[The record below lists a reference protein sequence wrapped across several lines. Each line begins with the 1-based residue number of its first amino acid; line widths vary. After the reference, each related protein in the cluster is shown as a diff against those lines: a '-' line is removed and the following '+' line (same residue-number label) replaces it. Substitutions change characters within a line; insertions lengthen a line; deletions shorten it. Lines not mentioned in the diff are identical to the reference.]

1 MAGEQRRP
9 GIHRGA
15 GAVPHRYSDAD
26 LEERAK
32 ALLLE
37 PRFGSDLQFS
47 SGVEGQLSPDGVGL
61 DNLGLCG
68 ASSMP
73 SLCEVPRV
81 VLSTESAAALK
92 LGHQQLIPNK
102 LAETSRPSRW
112 QRGSSPTGRRDS
124 GRREVHSM
132 PPSDLCYMDGKE
144 PSTTLQRNR
153 RNQSYKV
160 ATGGFTDFTNDKE
173 LLAVPTLVAVPETT
187 APRPARSPGRSKRT
201 LGRKKGP
208 RNRSSF
214 KDDPRLY
221 QEVRERGLG
230 MVPESDDDLLEDTEH
245 LESRESNEKIVV
257 QNYRPPQ
264 MTWSQLPQVIER
276 GILQTLSTEERKR
289 QEAIFEI
296 IVSEFSYQH
305 SLNVLINMFK
315 NSKELQK
322 TMTTTE
328 HHHLF
333 SNICDIQEASKRF
346 FDELETRHQDNP
358 VIRDISDIV
367 ERHAT
372 HHFDAY
378 IVYCSNEMYQQRTL
392 QKLLISNAQFKEV
405 LQQIQSKPECGGLPI
420 ISFLILPMQ
429 RVTRLP
435 LLVDTIC
442 QKTNRFQVEYDAAT
456 HALKAISK
464 LVKSCNE
471 GAHKME
477 RTEQMFTIQ
486 TQLEFGKIKGFPLIS
501 TSRWLQKRGELL
513 TFAEE
518 SGIFSKVFGKQ
529 TSFLFLFNDV
539 LIITRKRSEESYT
552 VQDYATLDQLEVE
565 ALENNDSPHS
575 PPGKGT
581 GGSTPSNHLFKIT
594 MKKNNAG
601 ELEHMVFGSQS
612 LSDRAR
618 WIDALLKK
626 DDDRISKEG
635 LQQVEI
641 VKAHLAKQPDELSLQ
656 QADVVVILQKVDGWY
671 HGERIRDWERGWFP
685 ESCAKEITNHIA
697 VRRNVQRMERL
708 RIETDV

>member
-1 MAGEQRRP
+1 MAGEPWKRGVQRDA
-9 GIHRGA
+9 RGMSQR
-15 GAVPHRYSDAD
+15 HSDGE
-26 LEERAK
+26 LEERAQ
-32 ALLLE
+32 ALLLD
-37 PRFGSDLQFS
+37 PSFRSDLLRPPE
-47 SGVEGQLSPDGVGL
+47 VVGL
-61 DNLGLCG
+61 GVDNLGLSG

-73 SLCEVPRV
+73 SLCEGPRV

-102 LAETSRPSRW
+102 LAEASRPS
-112 QRGSSPTGRRDS
+112 QRQMGSSPTGRRDS

-132 PPSDLCYMDGKE
+132 PPSDLCYLDGKE
-144 PSTTLQRNR
+144 SSSTLQRNR

-160 ATGGFTDFTNDKE
+160 ATGVFTEFTNDKE
-173 LLAVPTLVAVPETT
+173 LLAVPTLAAVPETA
-187 APRPARSPGRSKRT
+187 APRAARSPGRSKRT

-230 MVPESDDDLLEDTEH
+230 MVPESDDDLLEDTDH
-245 LESRESNEKIVV
+245 LGSREPNEMIVV

-264 MTWSQLPQVIER
+264 MTWSQLPQVVER

-296 IVSEFSYQH
+296 MVSEFSYQH
-305 SLNVLINMFK
+305 SLNVLIDMFK

-346 FDELETRHQDNP
+346 FDELETRHQDDP

-372 HHFDAY
+372 RHFDAY

-392 QKLLISNAQFKEV
+392 QKLLISNTQFKEV

-501 TSRWLQKRGELL
+501 TSRWLQKRGDLL
-513 TFAEE
+513 TLAEE

-529 TSFLFLFNDV
+529 TCVLFLFNDV
-539 LIITRKRSEESYT
+539 LIITRKRSEDCYA

-565 ALENNDSPHS
+565 ALENSDSPHS
-575 PPGKGT
+575 PPGKAT
-581 GGSTPSNHLFKIT
+581 GGSSPSSHLFKIT
-594 MKKNNAG
+594 MKKNSAG
-601 ELEHMVFGSQS
+601 ELVHLVFGSDS

-626 DDDRISKEG
+626 DDDHISKEG

-641 VKAHLAKQPDELSLQ
+641 TKTHLAKQPDELSLQ
-656 QADVVVILQKVDGWY
+656 PADVVVILQRVDGWY
-671 HGERIRDWERGWFP
+671 RGERIRDWERGWFP